1 MNYQQYIVDTTR
13 KAATEFFRNA
23 HAVPAD
29 KVEWSPL
36 DEGRSV
42 LDLCR
47 EIGMTPVWGISI
59 LGTEQMEWN
68 EEVAAKTKAEQA
80 EWLTVADCEAIWNER
95 FVALE
100 QAYLN
105 IPDEKLAET
114 KWLPYDGGRDF
125 TFIEMLD
132 YPRWNLNYHAGQIC
146 YIQTLLG
153 DKEMH

>member
-1 MNYQQYIVDTTR
+1 M
-13 KAATEFFRNA
+13 
-23 HAVPAD
+23 
-29 KVEWSPL
+29 
-36 DEGRSV
+36 
-42 LDLCR
+42 CR
-47 EIGMTPVWGISI
+47 EIGMTPTWGMSI
-59 LGTEQMEWN
+59 LGTEPMVWN
-68 EEVAAKTKAEQA
+68 DEVAAKTKAEQA
-80 EWLTVADCEAIWNER
+80 EWLTVTDCEAVWNER

-100 QAYLN
+100 RAYLN
-105 IPDEKLAET
+105 VPDEKLSKT